1 MNVEIL
7 QFEPPRP
14 WAAASRF
21 GDLIL
26 VAGETGVDPDTD
38 TVVEGIDAQTEQALR
53 NIETTLARMDADLSG
68 LLRLTVFL
76 RSIDDLAAVGA
87 VRRRVLGRAVP
98 SSTVEVSRFARPE
111 MLVEIEATAVRREAM
126 Q

>member
-1 MNVEIL
+1 MNVETL
-7 QFEPPRP
+7 QFDPPRP

-21 GDLIL
+21 GDLIFL
-26 VAGETGVDPDTD
+26 AGSTGVDPDTD
-38 TVVEGIDAQTEQALR
+38 TVREGIDAQTEQALR
-53 NIETTLARMDADLSG
+53 NIETTLARMDADLDG
-68 LLRLTVFL
+68 LLRLTVYL

-98 SSTVEVSRFARPE
+98 SATVEVSRFARPE
-111 MLVEIEATAVRREAM
+111 MLVEIEATAVRRQAM